1 MIYSQFVVLFIELIA
16 LLIGLKYWKKIEQGY
31 KIAVAQLAVTLLVE
45 CIGRTITYFHLGTN
59 AWLFNIYA
67 LIETILLFWMFSA
80 FSEHPKA
87 KQFSAGV
94 VVLMIIAWLFAIF
107 SNGILLFS
115 NWYVIAESLLA
126 VIAFTFLLISNSVF
140 SKSQLFT
147 QPLFL
152 LCIAIIIYYASV
164 IPLFG
169 VLNHLVEVDRELANN
184 LFYIN
189 KAAAGVRYVLIG
201 TALYLHGRNA
211 VEDAHQ

>member
-1 MIYSQFVVLFIELIA
+1 MTISQLPLLIAELIA
-16 LLIGLKYWKKIEQGY
+16 ITIGLKYWRRLKLGY
-31 KIAVAQLAVTLLVE
+31 RVALVQVIIACIVEVT
-45 CIGRTITYFHLGTN
+45 GRMLSVFHLGTN

-67 LIETILLFWMFSA
+67 LIETIIFLWMF
-80 FSEHPKA
+80 
-87 KQFSAGV
+87 G
-94 VVLMIIAWLFAIF
+94 IF
-107 SNGILLFS
+107 SGHPYTNKVLIVVAVIMPSGWFIAIATNGIFLFS

-126 VIAFTFLLISNSVF
+126 IVLFILLLISKSVF

-169 VLNHLVEVDRELANN
+169 VLNHLVEVDSKLAGN

-189 KAAAGVRYVLIG
+189 KIAASIRYALTG